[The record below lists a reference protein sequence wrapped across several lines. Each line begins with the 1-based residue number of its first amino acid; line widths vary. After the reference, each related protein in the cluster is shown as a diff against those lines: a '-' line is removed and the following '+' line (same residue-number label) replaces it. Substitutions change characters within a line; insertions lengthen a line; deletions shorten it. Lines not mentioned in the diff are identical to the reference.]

1 MTPAEEKA
9 AVEKGWQNGVDGL
22 ADFHSRLSDLET
34 WQLNL
39 ARKVSQLEEHN
50 RGHYDADDPMK
61 QMLGLGGS
69 GSMIWIMVLLGI
81 AAVVVPVVPELIR
94 SWRSGS

>member
-1 MTPAEEKA
+1 
-9 AVEKGWQNGVDGL
+9 
-22 ADFHSRLSDLET
+22 
-34 WQLNL
+34 
-39 ARKVSQLEEHN
+39 
-50 RGHYDADDPMK
+50 MK